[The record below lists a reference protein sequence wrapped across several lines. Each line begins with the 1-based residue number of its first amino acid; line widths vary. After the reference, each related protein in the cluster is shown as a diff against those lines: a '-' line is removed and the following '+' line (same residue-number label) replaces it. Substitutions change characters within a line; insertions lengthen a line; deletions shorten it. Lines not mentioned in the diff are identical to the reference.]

1 MSYAI
6 CIACGAH
13 KVSYVEACLSCG
25 NLPITDNDVA
35 RSLILSSDF
44 KLDSLNLPKTDE
56 ELLDL
61 SEAIAIGQLNV
72 VSNHDTEVVKMFLA
86 DMTTFQRRWTLP
98 RVMLLWVLPVLL
110 LLVFIGYA
118 FKIIISA

>member
-6 CIACGAH
+6 CIACGVR
-13 KVSYVEACLSCG
+13 KDSYAEACPSCG
-25 NLPITDNDVA
+25 NLPITDDDVA

-61 SEAIAIGQLNV
+61 SKAIATGQPNV
-72 VSNHDTEVVKMFLA
+72 VSNQDIKIVKTFLA
-86 DMTTFQRRWTLP
+86 DMIAFQRRWSLP
-98 RVMLLWVLPVLL
+98 RVLLLWVLPVLL
-110 LLVFIGYA
+110 LLVFVGYA
-118 FKIIISA
+118 FKVILSA